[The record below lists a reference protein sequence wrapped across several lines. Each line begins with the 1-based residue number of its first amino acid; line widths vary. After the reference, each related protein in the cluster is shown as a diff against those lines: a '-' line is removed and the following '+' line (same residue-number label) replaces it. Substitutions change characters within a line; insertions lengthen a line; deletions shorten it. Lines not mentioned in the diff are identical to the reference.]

1 MENRDTK
8 AVSIYVEHLMPL
20 IADARNKVVKA
31 GASPKVMY
39 IGDIFPR
46 KKNELRVSAM
56 KVDTGCKVFGM
67 KIVADYRVP
76 IDKFYITQGEL

>member
-1 MENRDTK
+1 MNKEDTK
-8 AVSIYVEHLMPL
+8 ATEIYVDHLALL
-20 IADARNKVVKA
+20 IAEARNKVVRA

-46 KKNELRVSAM
+46 EKDELRPSAM
-56 KVDTGCKVFGM
+56 KYDTGCRIFGM
-67 KIVADYRVP
+67 KIIADYRVP